1 MRILWSEQD
10 SWFYTEIPPGENWRD
25 DMELVRSVGF
35 KTIGPPNWTW
45 HTSKYTLLE
54 KLRDHNPK
62 SGLTITE
69 LALSKYKFLK
79 EQAEKKAEVKKAFE
93 QEMKAAEERAP
104 SKWPQYKDSE
114 TGITCFIV
122 EPAAE
127 SFVWKYVAP
136 EPPPQ
141 TCFICGS
148 PLYMFDLD
156 DICLWCEKKDKEK
169 A

>member
-1 MRILWSEQD
+1 MRITWN
-10 SWFYTEIPPGENWRD
+10 TAENRFQIEVDHATLRD
-25 DMELVRSVGF
+25 DVDSVKTAGF
-35 KTIGPPNWTW
+35 RTTGPPQWVW
-45 HTSKYTLLE
+45 YTNKISSLE
-54 KLRDHNPK
+54 SLRKNPPK

-69 LALSKYKFLK
+69 LALEKYKFLK
-79 EQAEKKAEVKKAFE
+79 EQAEKKAEVKRAFE

-104 SKWPQYKDSE
+104 SKWPQYKDPE